1 MSRKLSIII
10 VNYNSKGMLKDCLAS
25 IQQHLTVDYEVIV
38 VDNDSTDNSIA
49 LCSEFESLPQF
60 KIIRAAENMG
70 FAKGCNVGADA
81 ARGEILHFLNPDT
94 ALQQGADSDYEK
106 VFLNPDKVYVTPLFN
121 RDGSVENAR
130 MEIPFLKEILLWN
143 VSRSK
148 AKYWCRGASVIIS
161 RENYEKVGRWS
172 EDYFIYG
179 EDMDLFYSFW
189 KHNLEIITLEVPVF
203 HYGGGCSQNVW
214 SNLQRE
220 IIVQK
225 SFRKFFHRHSNM
237 LHYTLVKMYYL
248 MFNLIKH
255 PSRVHTDIKA
265 LIKSFEK

>member
-1 MSRKLSIII
+1 
-10 VNYNSKGMLKDCLAS
+10 
-25 IQQHLTVDYEVIV
+25 
-38 VDNDSTDNSIA
+38 
-49 LCSEFESLPQF
+49 
-60 KIIRAAENMG
+60 
-70 FAKGCNVGADA
+70 
-81 ARGEILHFLNPDT
+81 
-94 ALQQGADSDYEK
+94 
-106 VFLNPDKVYVTPLFN
+106 
-121 RDGSVENAR
+121 

-161 RENYEKVGRWS
+161 RENFEKVGRWC
-172 EDYFIYG
+172 EEYFIYG

-225 SFRKFFHRHSNM
+225 SFRRFFRRHSNM
-237 LHYTLVKMYYL
+237 LHYTLVKLYYL

-255 PSRVHTDIKA
+255 PKRVLFDIKA
-265 LIKSFEK
+265 WYKSF

>member
-1 MSRKLSIII
+1 MKKLSIII
-10 VNYNSKGMLKDCLAS
+10 VNYNSKEMLRDCLTS
-25 IQQHLTVDYEVIV
+25 IQQHLSVDYEVIV

-49 LCSEFESLPQF
+49 LCSHFESLPQF

-70 FAKGCNVGADA
+70 FAKGCNIGAA
-81 ARGEILHFLNPDT
+81 ASRGEILHFLNPDT
-94 ALQQGADSDYEK
+94 ALQSGADSDYKK
-106 VFLNPDKVYVTPLFN
+106 VFLNPDSVYVTPLFN

-130 MEIPFLKEILLWN
+130 MEIPFLKEIFLWN
-143 VSRSK
+143 TNRNK

-161 RENYEKVGRWS
+161 KENYEKVGRWC
-172 EDYFIYG
+172 EEYFIYG
-179 EDMDLFYSFW
+179 EDMDLFYTFW
-189 KHNLEIITLEVPVF
+189 KHNLEIITLDVPVF

-225 SFRKFFHRHSNM
+225 SFRRFFRRHSNM
-237 LHYTLVKMYYL
+237 LHYTLVKLYYL

-255 PSRVHTDIKA
+255 PRRVPFDLKA
-265 LIKSFEK
+265 WYKSMF

>member
-10 VNYNSKGMLKDCLAS
+10 VNYNSKGMLKDCLTS

-49 LCSEFESLPQF
+49 LCSHFESLPQF

-130 MEIPFLKEILLWN
+130 MEIPLLKEIFLWN
-143 VSRSK
+143 TCRSK

-179 EDMDLFYSFW
+179 EDMDLFYSLW

-225 SFRKFFHRHSNM
+225 SFRRFFRRHSNM
-237 LHYTLVKMYYL
+237 LHYTLVKLYYL

-255 PSRVHTDIKA
+255 PKRVPFDIKA
-265 LIKSFEK
+265 WYKSMF

>member
-10 VNYNSKGMLKDCLAS
+10 VNYNSKGMLRNCLES
-25 IQQHLTVDYEVIV
+25 ICKHLTVNYEVIV
-38 VDNDSTDNSIA
+38 VDNDSTDDSIA
-49 LCSEFESLPQF
+49 QCVEFESLPQF
-60 KIIRAAENMG
+60 KIIRAAWNMG

-81 ARGEILHFLNPDT
+81 AHGEILHFLNPDT
-94 ALQQGADSDYEK
+94 TLQEGADSDYEK

-130 MEIPFLKEILLWN
+130 MEIPFLKEIFLWN

-161 RENYEKVGRWS
+161 RENFEKVGRWC
-172 EDYFIYG
+172 EEYFIYG

-189 KHNLEIITLEVPVF
+189 KHNLEIITLDVPVF

-220 IIVQK
+220 TIVQK
-225 SFRKFFHRHSNM
+225 SFRRFFRRHSNM
-237 LHYTLVKMYYL
+237 LHYTLVKIYYL

-255 PSRVHTDIKA
+255 PGRVIFDVKA
-265 LIKSFEK
+265 WWKSYKY

>member
-10 VNYNSKGMLKDCLAS
+10 VNYNSKGMLRNCLES
-25 IQQHLTVDYEVIV
+25 ICKHLTVNYEVIV
-38 VDNDSTDNSIA
+38 VDNDSTDDSIA
-49 LCSEFESLPQF
+49 QCVEFEFLPQF
-60 KIIRAAENMG
+60 KIIRAAWNMG

-81 ARGEILHFLNPDT
+81 AHGEILHFLNPDT
-94 ALQQGADSDYEK
+94 ALQEGADSDYEK

-130 MEIPFLKEILLWN
+130 MEIPFLKEIILWN

-161 RENYEKVGRWS
+161 RENFEKVGRWC
-172 EDYFIYG
+172 EEYFIYG

-189 KHNLEIITLEVPVF
+189 KHNLEIITLDVPVF

-220 IIVQK
+220 TIVQK
-225 SFRKFFHRHSNM
+225 SFRRFFRRHSNM
-237 LHYTLVKMYYL
+237 LHYTLVKIYYL

-255 PSRVHTDIKA
+255 PGRVIFDVKA
-265 LIKSFEK
+265 WWKSYKY

>member
-10 VNYNSKGMLKDCLAS
+10 VNYNSKGMLRNCLES
-25 IQQHLTVDYEVIV
+25 ICKHLTVNYEVIV
-38 VDNDSTDNSIA
+38 VDNYSTDDSIA
-49 LCSEFESLPQF
+49 QCVEFESLPQF
-60 KIIRAAENMG
+60 KIIRAAWNMG
-70 FAKGCNVGADA
+70 FAKGCNIGADA
-81 ARGEILHFLNPDT
+81 AHGEILHFLNPDT
-94 ALQQGADSDYEK
+94 ALQEGADSDYEK

-130 MEIPFLKEILLWN
+130 MEIPFLKEIFLWN

-161 RENYEKVGRWS
+161 RENFEKVGRWC
-172 EDYFIYG
+172 EEYFIYG

-189 KHNLEIITLEVPVF
+189 KHNLEIITLDVPVF

-220 IIVQK
+220 TIVQK
-225 SFRKFFHRHSNM
+225 SFRRFFHRHSNM
-237 LHYTLVKMYYL
+237 LHYTLVKIYYL

-255 PSRVHTDIKA
+255 PGRVIFDIKA
-265 LIKSFEK
+265 WWKSYKY